1 MRLRNIPRATE
12 IVESHNFV
20 IKNPKDHKSQW
31 SKIFNNSNPIHIE
44 IGMGKGQFIKK
55 KAFENPEI
63 NYIGI
68 ERYSSVLL
76 RALEKLDSNLTD
88 AEATNHERRKMA
100 SDNNVDSKL
109 TPQEN
114 LEFQMLKNL
123 RFICM
128 DAREIGEVFGNEE
141 VSKIYLNFSD
151 PWPKSRHAKR
161 RLTSKEFL
169 KRYEQVLKEDG
180 KLELKTDNVDLFTFS
195 LFQLEAVGWKLEAST
210 KDLHQ
215 DKALNQ
221 DNIMTEYEEK
231 FSSEGVKICK
241 LICKVNEMNF

>member
-12 IVESHNFV
+12 VVESHNFV
-20 IKNPKDHKSQW
+20 IRNPKDYKNQW
-31 SKIFNNSNPIHIE
+31 SKIFKNSNPIHIE
-44 IGMGKGQFIKK
+44 IGMGKGQFITK
-55 KAFENPEI
+55 KALENPEI

-76 RALEKLDSNLTD
+76 RALEKLDSNLIKD
-88 AEATNHERRKMA
+88 I
-100 SDNNVDSKL
+100 DSNF

-114 LEFQMLKNL
+114 TEFHILKNL
-123 RFICM
+123 HFICM
-128 DAREIGEVFGNEE
+128 DAREIEETFGGEE

-169 KRYEQVLKEDG
+169 ARYEQILEKEG
-180 KLELKTDNVDLFTFS
+180 KLEFKTDDVDLFTFS
-195 LFQLEAVGWKLEAST
+195 LFQVKATGWKLEAST

-215 DKALNQ
+215 DESLNQ
-221 DNIMTEYEEK
+221 NNIMTEYEEK
-231 FSSEGVKICK
+231 FSSEGMKICK
-241 LICKVNEMNF
+241 LICKVS